1 MGINLREKDF
11 TIFKKALVNQFTEE
25 RFKQIKQDFPC
36 IPYLLLD
43 NRLYDYIQ
51 LCFEKSEAFGFN
63 QRGSAKL
70 YIDLCFIYGL
80 DFINDPQYSWINT
93 ALNETKDE
101 SQIYRATDLFERY
114 VTYNEEVEG
123 ADQIH
128 LKEFNSRFQK
138 LNLDTL
144 AKYNK
149 SNAISKI
156 RNLLAGIYP
165 EKFNKIEPSS
175 INAMIQEILNTA
187 TTENINFQNEDILI
201 LALMM
206 FLFGHGFNKNPM
218 YTIFSNNNE
227 YVQSVLKQSQ
237 TKITSC
243 WLINSQLFYKAYTE
257 KDFQQLQKLTL
268 KG

>member
-11 TIFKKALVNQFTEE
+11 TIFKKVLVNQFTEE
-25 RFKQIKQDFPC
+25 RFKHIKQDFPY
-36 IPYLLLD
+36 ISYLLSD

-70 YIDLCFIYGL
+70 YIDFCFIYGL

-101 SQIYRATDLFERY
+101 SQIYRATDLFECY

-123 ADQIH
+123 AERIH
-128 LKEFNSRFQK
+128 LKEFNSRFQN

-144 AKYNK
+144 EKYNE

-175 INAMIQEILNTA
+175 INAMIQVILHTA
-187 TTENINFQNEDILI
+187 TAENINHENEEILI

-206 FLFGHGFNKNPM
+206 FLFGRDFNKNPM
-218 YTIFSNNNE
+218 YMVFSKNDE
-227 YVQSVLKQSQ
+227 YIQDALKLSQ
-237 TKITSC
+237 KKITNN
-243 WLINSQLFYKAYTE
+243 WLINAQLFYKAYIDQ
-257 KDFQQLQKLTL
+257 DFQQLQNFSQE
-268 KG
+268 